1 LHQQRAVLF
10 LGLLVH
16 FQPETQAMPML
27 KNPASKYRAFQP
39 VPLKDRTW
47 PDAVL
52 TKPPVWCSVDLRDG
66 NQALIEPM
74 DIARKLRMF
83 ETLVDIGF
91 KEIEVG
97 FPSSSQIEFDFIR
110 KLIEEDLI
118 PRDVTIQVLTQ
129 AREELVR
136 RTFEALKGA
145 RRAIVHLYNATS
157 PVMRKVV
164 LGLDEDGVV
173 ALATGQAKLFKELA
187 AQQPDTE
194 WVFEYSPETF
204 SGTEVTFA
212 RRIVDAVTDVWQPTP
227 QRKCIV
233 NLPTTIENC
242 TPNAFAD
249 MIEWMHRH
257 IARRDAV
264 VLSVHPHND
273 RGTGTATAELALMAG
288 ADRLEG
294 CLFGNGERTGN
305 LDVVNV
311 ALNLYSQGVHPGLDF
326 SDIDEIR
333 RTVEHCNQIPVHA
346 RHPYVGD
353 LVYTSF
359 SGSHQDAIKKAFA
372 ARREGDI
379 WDMPYLPLDPK
390 DLGRSY
396 EAVIRVNSQSGKGGI
411 AYLLEAEYGLEL
423 PRRLQIEFSQVV
435 QAAMDASG
443 KEFTAADLWQVFEDE
458 YGLKSTAVPQHQVIE
473 EQHSADATQVA
484 LAAQVQMGG
493 RAFGIRGTG
502 NGPID
507 AFVQGLGAATG
518 QSIRVLDYHE
528 HAVASGAN
536 ARAVAY
542 LELRVGERTLFGVGA
557 DSNIVSASLKAIVS
571 GVQRATADSKEK
583 TWQTN

>member
-1 LHQQRAVLF
+1 
-10 LGLLVH
+10 
-16 FQPETQAMPML
+16 MPMQ
-27 KNPASKYRAFQP
+27 KNPASKYRRFQP
-39 VPLKDRTW
+39 VGLEDRRW
-47 PDAVL
+47 PDAVI
-52 TKPPVWCSVDLRDG
+52 TCPPIWCSVDLRDG

-74 DIARKLRMF
+74 DVRRKLRMF
-83 ETLVDIGF
+83 ETLVNIGF

-97 FPSSSQIEFDFIR
+97 FPSASQVEFDFVR
-110 KLIEEDLI
+110 KLIAEDLI

-129 AREELVR
+129 AREELIR
-136 RTFEALKGA
+136 RTFESLRGA
-145 RRAIVHLYNATS
+145 RRAIVHLYNATA
-157 PVMRKVV
+157 PVMRRVV
-164 LGLDEDGVV
+164 LGLDEDGIVQ
-173 ALATGQAKLFKELA
+173 LATSQARLFQELA
-187 AQQPDTE
+187 AGQPGTE
-194 WVFEYSPETF
+194 WVFQYSPEMF
-204 SGTEVTFA
+204 SGTELPFA
-212 RRIVDAVTDVWQPTP
+212 KRVVDAVTEVWQPTP
-227 QRKCIV
+227 DRKCII
-233 NLPTTIENC
+233 NLPSTVEHS
-242 TPNAFAD
+242 TPNIFAD
-249 MIEWMHRH
+249 MIEWMHRN
-257 IARRDAV
+257 IARRDSV

-273 RGTGTATAELALMAG
+273 RGTGTAAGEFAVMAG

-305 LDVVNV
+305 LDIVNV

-333 RTVEHCNQIPVHA
+333 RTVEHCNQIPVHP

-372 ARREGDI
+372 ARKEGDL

-411 AYLLEAEYGLEL
+411 SYLLAAEYGLEL

-443 KEFTAADLWQVFEDE
+443 KEFTAADLWELFQRE
-458 YGLKSTAVPQHQVIE
+458 YGIASTAVPQHQVTPG
-473 EQHSADATQVA
+473 ADGAEVA
-484 LAAQVQMGG
+484 ISAQVQMGG
-493 RAFGIRGTG
+493 RAFGVRGIG

-507 AFVQGLGAATG
+507 AFVSGLAHVTG
-518 QSIRVLDYHE
+518 QPVRVLDYHE
-528 HAVASGAN
+528 HAVAAGAN

-542 LELRVGERTLFGVGA
+542 LELRVGERTLFGVGM
-557 DSNIVSASLKAIVS
+557 DPNIVAASLKAIVS
-571 GVQRATADSKEK
+571 GVQRATSHSKEA